1 MSDTLGGDADLKK
14 KKKLSKLVTCE
25 LISGEVHQQM
35 LQLVNI
41 NCANDIIHAFTNS
54 SGFRPEDEN
63 MKKVYDKIGKI

>member
-1 MSDTLGGDADLKK
+1 
-14 KKKLSKLVTCE
+14 
-25 LISGEVHQQM
+25 M